1 MQLPSIL
8 SVILPMALVGQAA
21 AQKSYRRAFANN
33 NLSNAGC
40 RGIEGLCTTACPR
53 QCGADFVLQSVNEA
67 GGKCGC
73 FCKK

>member
-53 QCGADFVLQSVNEA
+53 ESVNEA